1 VDDVDHNLE
10 CSLLTETEQ
19 AKLKNKEWLIKLTS
33 AMERSFINFHGPALD
48 NFNRSEGVN
57 QKLSEIIVKKHQCD
71 LAIAKMFVKTRLSMR
86 LRDHNMPIRNASLN
100 CTNKSYSKYYS

>member
-1 VDDVDHNLE
+1 MHHNLE
-10 CSLLTETEQ
+10 FSLLTETEQ

-33 AMERSFINFHGPALD
+33 CMEKSFINFHGPALD
-48 NFNRSEGVN
+48 NFNRTEGVN
-57 QKLSEIIVKKHQCD
+57 KKLSEIIVNKYKCD
-71 LAIAKMFVKTRLSMR
+71 FSIANMFVKTRLSMR

>member
-1 VDDVDHNLE
+1 
-10 CSLLTETEQ
+10 
-19 AKLKNKEWLIKLTS
+19 
-33 AMERSFINFHGPALD
+33 MERSFINFHGPALD